1 MQVTRDERLAKLQAF
16 SILAVMALV
25 AIAVHFWPSESAVV
39 MTARPVAAARST
51 AGPERQP
58 AARARMRVS
67 VPAHRPGPRPVAS
80 VQAVPTEPP
89 RVSGSSSGP
98 TLLSLSRPALASLP
112 SLPGTSMAMSPAP
125 SPAPSKTGGAVTRAM
140 QTTGKSL
147 AGAFKKTGSAFR
159 RAF

>member
-1 MQVTRDERLAKLQAF
+1 
-16 SILAVMALV
+16 
-25 AIAVHFWPSESAVV
+25 
-39 MTARPVAAARST
+39 
-51 AGPERQP
+51 
-58 AARARMRVS
+58 MRVS
-67 VPAHRPGPRPVAS
+67 VPAHRPGPHPVAS

-89 RVSGSSSGP
+89 RVSGSFSGP
-98 TLLSLSRPALASLP
+98 TLASLP